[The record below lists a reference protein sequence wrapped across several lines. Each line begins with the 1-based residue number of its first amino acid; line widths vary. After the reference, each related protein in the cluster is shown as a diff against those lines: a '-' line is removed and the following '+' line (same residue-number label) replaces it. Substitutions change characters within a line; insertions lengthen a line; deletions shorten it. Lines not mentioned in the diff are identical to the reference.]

1 MQPLVNS
8 ILLII
13 KLQIKISIVRFY
25 KTLHEKYDII
35 KLSRFHVHTHTHV
48 V

>member
-35 KLSRFHVHTHTHV
+35 KLSRHTHTHV